1 MRKLNIRD
9 FDDLNRNQEYVL
21 NYSIIR
27 KNSSLH
33 IRHLDTSDLV
43 RGTNLNLIIRKQN
56 KGQ

>member
-1 MRKLNIRD
+1 MRKLNVRD
-9 FDDLNRNQEYVL
+9 FDDWNRNQEYVL
-21 NYSIIR
+21 NYSVR